1 MNGTPIGWG
10 WGATPSV
17 PCAPSIEL
25 MTDYLGKTTLGLLLT
40 SDKLRRHHS
49 KNVLLI
55 KTRKL

>member
-17 PCAPSIEL
+17 PGAPSIEL
-25 MTDYLGKTTLGLLLT
+25 KTYYRGKTTLGLLLT

-49 KNVLLI
+49 KTALLI